1 MIKRVLT
8 ALWCRIYGHKWCNEG
23 LPDHTGWV
31 WQWCE
36 CGHKR
41 YHNVETKETFVEINR
56 RFGVVDETKSK
67 DYYEERR
74 KREER
79 RKK

>member
-1 MIKRVLT
+1 MIDRLLT
-8 ALWCRIYGHKWCNEG
+8 ALWCRIYGHKWCNEY
-23 LPDHTGWV
+23 LPDGNGWV
-31 WQWCE
+31 WQDCE

-41 YHNVETKETFVEINR
+41 YHNVVTGETMVEVNR
-56 RFGVVDETKSK
+56 YFGVVDETKSK